1 MYEQDCETVFGHF
14 LEHDP
19 LNQQMDEGRLEQ
31 TKQQI
36 CDYFGRVDPLVWA
49 KSSKAPKPVA
59 LSQSTNIAEAA
70 EATME
75 AWLEHINDKI
85 LWRHELVTEDVHLM
99 VLSQHSDRATTHD
112 GIDDVLSFFHTMG
125 HAFAAREFLSV
136 ESGAFAIET
145 MRDTRVRRMGADIFE
160 VNGEGKIFDIKV
172 WMATFRN
179 DTTDFNDTGLTEVAN
194 GVQAR
199 ISAESSCTYLLVS
212 CKSFSGL
219 WGCAGFVEA

>member
-1 MYEQDCETVFGHF
+1 MVDQVHENVRAGLRDG
-14 LEHDP
+14 LRP
-19 LNQQMDEGRLEQ
+19 LFAARSPQPANGRGPSGANEAADLRLLRQ
-31 TKQQI
+31 GGPT
-36 CDYFGRVDPLVWA
+36 VWA
-49 KSSKAPKPVA
+49 KSSKVPKPVA

-75 AWLEHINDKI
+75 AWLEHINDNI
-85 LWRHELVTEDVHLM
+85 RWRHELVTEDVHLM
-99 VLSQHSDRATTHD
+99 VLSQNLDRATTHD

-125 HAFAAREFLSV
+125 HAFTAREFLSV
-136 ESGAFAIET
+136 EPGAFAIEM

-199 ISAESSCTYLLVS
+199 ISAESS
-212 CKSFSGL
+212 
-219 WGCAGFVEA
+219 

>member
-1 MYEQDCETVFGHF
+1 MYEQDCATVFGHF

-49 KSSKAPKPVA
+49 KKSKASKPVA
-59 LSQSTNIAEAA
+59 LSQGTGIAEAA
-70 EATME
+70 KATME
-75 AWLEHINDKI
+75 AWLENINDKVQ
-85 LWRHELVTEDVHLM
+85 LRHELVTEDVHLM
-99 VLSQHSDRATTHD
+99 VLSQHFDRAHTHD
-112 GIDDVLSFFHTMG
+112 GIDDVFSFFHLYG
-125 HAFAAREFLSV
+125 HAATAREFLSV
-136 ESGAFAIET
+136 DPGAFAIEM
-145 MRDTRVRRMGADIFE
+145 MRDDRLGRMGADIFE

-179 DTTDFNDTGLTEVAN
+179 DTADLSDTGLTDVAN

-199 ISAESSCTYLLVS
+199 ISAESS
-212 CKSFSGL
+212 
-219 WGCAGFVEA
+219 

>member
-14 LEHDP
+14 LQHDP
-19 LNQQMDEGRLEQ
+19 LNQQMDESSLEQ

-59 LSQSTNIAEAA
+59 LSQSTNIA

-136 ESGAFAIET
+136 ESGAFAIEM